1 MPRSAW
7 RGERGGRATGET
19 SMGATELLAGFASA
33 VRIGDLSG
41 AAIAATKRHILDCAG
56 VALAASVE
64 PAGRILRDITAEQ
77 GGAAQARVLGS
88 GLATS
93 TVAAAWANGALAHLL
108 DFDDTGFSHP
118 TACILPAALAMAE
131 RTGGT
136 GADLVAAV
144 CAGLEVFERLS
155 LAGRQHEAELRRR
168 GFHPTS
174 LYGCSAAAAAAGNIV
189 RLNPAQMAVA
199 IGLAAA
205 NAGGLTQHF
214 GTWGKGIHAGNAA
227 RAGVTS
233 VLLAAKDY
241 VADRAGIEGDY
252 GFFSAFHGPGNYD
265 LGKVAVG
272 LGQHWAIVDPGL
284 TIKRYPCC
292 GGNLRALDAAQA
304 LLAEHDIRIDEVA
317 GLRVDVHPDLLC
329 IVRFHK
335 PTEGFRG
342 KFSLDYVL
350 AAMLLDG
357 RVDLASFTDDYCNAP
372 RMRAA
377 LEKVQV
383 NAHPEWPAD
392 DTSRRRSPV
401 SIAMRDGRVFT
412 RTVDKVRGSPGNPM
426 TREELLDKYRGCAS
440 RVFTGERLE
449 RSIAALEELDRLPA
463 ATELMDALTG

>member
-1 MPRSAW
+1 MT
-7 RGERGGRATGET
+7 ATAVL
-19 SMGATELLAGFASA
+19 SGFASEI
-33 VRIGDLSG
+33 RIGDIS
-41 AAIAATKRHILDCAG
+41 AAAVAATKRHILDCTG
-56 VALAASVE
+56 VALAATAE
-64 PAGRILRDITAEQ
+64 PAGRIVLEVTSEQ
-77 GGAAQARVLGS
+77 GGAPQARVLGS
-88 GLATS
+88 TLRTG

-131 RTGGT
+131 RAGVTGG
-136 GADLVAAV
+136 DLVAAV
-144 CAGLEVFERLS
+144 CVGLEVFERLS
-155 LAGRQHEAELRRR
+155 LSGRQYEPELRRR

-174 LYGCSAAAAAAGNIV
+174 LYGCSAAAAAAGNLV
-189 RLNPAQMAVA
+189 GLNAGQMGVA

-241 VADRAGIEGDY
+241 VADPAGIEGEY

-265 LGKVAVG
+265 LGKVADG

-284 TIKRYPCC
+284 TVKRYPCC

-304 LLAEHDIRIDEVA
+304 LLREHDIRIDDVA
-317 GLRVDVHPDLLC
+317 RLEVDVHPDLLC

-335 PTEGFRG
+335 PTDGFRG

-357 RVDLASFTDDYCNAP
+357 RVDLNSFTDDYCNAP
-372 RMRAA
+372 RMRQA

-383 NAHPEWPAD
+383 NPHPEWPAD

-401 SIAMRDGRVFT
+401 TIRMRDGRSFT

-449 RSIAALEELDRLPA
+449 RSIAALEDLDRLPA
-463 ATELMDALTG
+463 AAELMDALTG